1 MLNHFLTASGYYLHE
16 KEKKNFFFKKRLWN
30 KKELGHSLSY
40 QRQRL
45 TLNLLPFIG
54 QSRVLRKQSNIYK
67 DEWNVGMNSRNLV
80 KAKSDL
86 RHFDVSNSDRHGAV
100 RYVTARDGESTLWLN
115 INTSFRYFLLTM
127 RMAMVMMVTMTLDS
141 PHSLPTS
148 PIIFVFKTDLCCPNI
163 LD

>member
-1 MLNHFLTASGYYLHE
+1 
-16 KEKKNFFFKKRLWN
+16 
-30 KKELGHSLSY
+30 
-40 QRQRL
+40 
-45 TLNLLPFIG
+45 
-54 QSRVLRKQSNIYK
+54 
-67 DEWNVGMNSRNLV
+67 MNSRNLV